1 MNDFDNSF
9 DNFSVGIATSLARR
23 FELTA
28 EFLNTFKNKPTD
40 PTLKSG
46 DQSVVLAIVYKF

>member
-46 DQSVVLAIVYKF
+46 DQSVVLAIVYKC